1 MALRQSVGDLACTLL
16 SIVRTRLEL
25 FSLEASEQKSQ
36 LISMLGMAFGA
47 LLFLTLAVLV
57 FSLTVALF
65 FWPTEH
71 RYLALSLLALFYAVI
86 GGGLFLFVRHKL
98 LFSPMPFSG
107 TIDELRRDLALAER
121 LREPD
126 TVLTRS
132 DIGRDQP

>member
-1 MALRQSVGDLACTLL
+1 
-16 SIVRTRLEL
+16 
-25 FSLEASEQKSQ
+25 SEQKSQ

-71 RYLALSLLALFYAVI
+71 RYLALSLLALFYAVV
-86 GGGLFLFVRHKL
+86 GGGLFWCVRSKL

-126 TVLTRS
+126 SVLTRS
-132 DIGRDQP
+132 DIGRDRP